1 MQRRGGLST
10 FFLLLIAIGGFGA
23 VLWANANN
31 AAPLAPVLPTEALPT
46 DGAADVSQLLDSNFG
61 SGTTPV
67 PKVEI
72 PQMQPTRAVVAQPAG
87 PSATPIRAADAGS
100 GDVAELPVGATPT
113 LPPATVVVPVQSTRD
128 PDSWSP
134 PPLIPPISRD
144 PLGRDHF
151 WLHRPIASDGNNS
164 LLFVYTFG
172 SDGPDNQWRVHHG
185 IDLPNPIGEEVYAAW
200 DGTVVFSSDGRSGQT
215 DIFQNT
221 SSYGNVVF
229 IEHDFSWDGQPVYTL
244 YAHLQ
249 ASLVTAGDVVQA
261 GDPIALVG
269 NTGVVSGPHVHFE
282 VRIGSDRYGATYNPV
297 LWMVPYEGHGVIAG
311 RVVDQEGDFVDDILV
326 TIRSF
331 ETGLLHPATVTTYN
345 FPGTVDDVNP
355 DPNWQ
360 ENFAITDIPVG
371 RWDVIVNLNGQRI
384 VQQVEVFEG
393 TTSFV
398 ELRLPETPTEESPEE
413 PPAEE
418 PASDETTEEESD
430 G

>member
-1 MQRRGGLST
+1 MQRRSGFST
-10 FFLLLIAIGGFGA
+10 FLLLLLAIGGFVG

-31 AAPLAPVLPTEALPT
+31 ATPLAPVLPTEAQPT
-46 DGAADVSQLLDSNFG
+46 EGGADVAQLLDSNFG

-67 PKVEI
+67 PTVEI

-87 PSATPIRAADAGS
+87 PTATPLRAADAEEAQA
-100 GDVAELPVGATPT
+100 AELPIGATPT

-128 PDSWSP
+128 PASWSP
-134 PPLIPPISRD
+134 PPLIPPLSRD
-144 PLGRDHF
+144 PLGRDHY

-172 SDGPDNQWRVHHG
+172 SDGPENQWRVHHG
-185 IDLPNPIGEEVYAAW
+185 IDMPNPIGEEVYAAG
-200 DGTVVFSSDGRSGQT
+200 DGVVLFASDGRSGQT

-229 IEHDFSWDGQPVYTL
+229 IEHDFSYEGQPIYTL

-249 ASLVTAGDVVQA
+249 AALVTAGDVVQA
-261 GDPIALVG
+261 GDPIGLVG

-282 VRIGSDRYGATYNPV
+282 VRVGSDRYGATYNPV

-311 RVVDQEGDFVDDILV
+311 RVVDAEGNFVDDILV

-371 RWDVIVNLNGQRI
+371 RWDVIVSLNGQRI

-398 ELRLPETPTEESPEE
+398 ELRLPATPTEDTPDET
-413 PPAEE
+413 PP
-418 PASDETTEEESD
+418 DETTDDQND
-430 G
+430 GEASS

>member
-1 MQRRGGLST
+1 
-10 FFLLLIAIGGFGA
+10 
-23 VLWANANN
+23 N
-31 AAPLAPVLPTEALPT
+31 
-46 DGAADVSQLLDSNFG
+46 
-61 SGTTPV
+61 
-67 PKVEI
+67 
-72 PQMQPTRAVVAQPAG
+72 
-87 PSATPIRAADAGS
+87 
-100 GDVAELPVGATPT
+100 
-113 LPPATVVVPVQSTRD
+113 
-128 PDSWSP
+128 WSP

-144 PLGRDHF
+144 PLGRDHYWF
-151 WLHRPIASDGNNS
+151 QRPIASDGNSS

-172 SDGPDNQWRVHHG
+172 SDGPEDQWRVHHG
-185 IDLPNPIGEEVYAAW
+185 IDLPNPIGDEVYAAG
-200 DGTVVFSSDGRSGQT
+200 DGVVVFASDGRSGQT

-229 IEHDFSWDGQPVYTL
+229 IEHDFSYDGQPVYTL

-249 ASLVTAGDVVQA
+249 AALVRAGDVVKA

-297 LWMVPYEGHGVIAG
+297 LWMVPYVGHGVIAG
-311 RVVDQEGDFVDDILV
+311 RVVDTEGEFVDDVLV

-331 ETGLLHPATVTTYN
+331 DTGLLHPATVTTYN

-360 ENFAITDIPVG
+360 ENFAITDIPAG
-371 RWDVIVNLNGQRI
+371 RWDVIVSLNGQRI

-398 ELRLPETPTEESPEE
+398 ELRLPERPTEDA
-413 PPAEE
+413 PP
-418 PASDETTEEESD
+418 DETTEEQTD
-430 G
+430 GEASS